1 MKLRL
6 ALNLLHSPGWLE
18 LLILLPLLPQD
29 ESMSVHQHPTPYAE
43 LVTESRPS
51 TNYWAAIEEP

>member
-1 MKLRL
+1 M
-6 ALNLLHSPGWLE
+6 
-18 LLILLPLLPQD
+18 LLPLLPQD